1 MLSLSV
7 PTPRWKL
14 KSKSDSPAMDSNLTL
29 PHHRRNRAPKT
40 LTGHRFA
47 EPSFTGYNFTERGLT
62 GYNLTGTASRGTASQ
77 PPEKNQTHP
86 KTSEGQVHP
95 TASSGL
101 PCQPNVNAIRLSIH
115 PEVLLLSH
123 FEKGSAPLHRPR
135 RQPHPTNNHRM
146 RPPPRSR
153 SVVQIQKST
162 SDSPAMASSSTLSL
176 PRRNRAREH
185 PRTVHR

>member
-123 FEKGSAPLHRPR
+123 FEKAQRHRTSRADRLTPTNRRLRCCRHPFPLHDGNSEIYFRL
-135 RQPHPTNNHRM
+135 T
-146 RPPPRSR
+146 
-153 SVVQIQKST
+153 
-162 SDSPAMASSSTLSL
+162 AMASNLTSRS
-176 PRRNRAREH
+176 P
-185 PRTVHR
+185 HRKHAPNALIADHR

>member
-77 PPEKNQTHP
+77 PPEKIKPTRKPAKARFTPQQVADSPANQTSMQFDSQFTP
-86 KTSEGQVHP
+86 KYCSCPILKKLSVTAPAAPTGSPPP
-95 TASSGL
+95 TAA
-101 PCQPNVNAIRLSIH
+101 CDVVAIR
-115 PEVLLLSH
+115 SH
-123 FEKGSAPLHRPR
+123 SMME
-135 RQPHPTNNHRM
+135 
-146 RPPPRSR
+146 
-153 SVVQIQKST
+153 IQKSIF
-162 SDSPAMASSSTLSL
+162 DSPRWL
-176 PRRNRAREH
+176 
-185 PRTVHR
+185 RT